1 MKILVTGGAGFIGS
15 HIVDAYIEAGHEVSI
30 VDDLSSGKKENI
42 NEKAHFFKVDISNM
56 SDLRKVFEKQSFDV
70 VNHHAAQ
77 ISVSRSIKDPCF
89 DAHVNILGGLHLL
102 ELAVEFDVD
111 TFIFASTGGAI
122 YGDTNHVPTPED
134 FSPAPLSAYGTS
146 KLSFEFYLK
155 YYKQVKGLDYTVL
168 RYSNVYGER
177 QNPHGE
183 AGVVAIFCEKI
194 NQGEQPLI
202 FGDGEQTRDYLY
214 IKDVV
219 AANMHALANDPI
231 NTSVNIGTGVEVSV
245 NQLFDMIVTASG
257 KDVKKEHATGREGEQ
272 QRSALDATR
281 AATILGWKPQY
292 LFGSKKTL
300 EVFKNIYTS
309 FNNSSK

>member
-15 HIVDAYIEAGHEVSI
+15 HVVDAYVEAGHEVCI

-42 NEKAHFFKVDISNM
+42 NKKAHFFKVDISNM
-56 SDLRKVFEKQSFDV
+56 SELRKVFEEESFDV
-70 VNHHAAQ
+70 INHHAAQ
-77 ISVSRSIKDPCF
+77 ISVSKSIQDPCF

-102 ELAVEFDVD
+102 ELAVEFNVN

-122 YGDTNHVPTPED
+122 YGDTNHVPTSED
-134 FSPAPLSAYGTS
+134 FTPAPLSAYGTS

-183 AGVVAIFCEKI
+183 AGVVAIFCEKL
-194 NQGEQPLI
+194 NAGEQPII
-202 FGDGEQTRDYLY
+202 FGDGEQTRDFVNVA
-214 IKDVV
+214 DV
-219 AANMHALANDPI
+219 AAENMRALIHGPI
-231 NTSVNIGTGVEVSV
+231 NTAVEVSV
-245 NQLFDMIVTASG
+245 NQLFDMIVQASG
-257 KDVKKEHATGREGEQ
+257 KDIKREYATGREGEQ

-281 AATILGWKPQY
+281 AATILDWRPQY
-292 LFGSKKTL
+292 VFGSKKTF

-309 FNNSSK
+309 FKHSSK